1 MNPAQIL
8 QNAAQVVGGL
18 ALFLFGLHL
27 AGNGLR
33 TAIANHLRTGLRWLT
48 RNRLLAVTA
57 GTAGT
62 FFLSSS
68 SAATALLVGLVEANL
83 ISATQT
89 YGVILGTGIGTA
101 VTVQVIAL
109 KLGLYAGIF
118 VGIGFL
124 IREISRYTRAKAVGN
139 ATMGFGL
146 LFLGLTMMGGGM
158 QNLLDIETGR
168 RFIAGLLAQ
177 PMLILLVAAGFTAI
191 IQTSAA
197 TIVFA
202 FSVAASVVAP
212 GGMAAG
218 DPVAAFVLVWPIILG
233 ANIGTSATALLASLG
248 ASRAGWHVSIANL
261 LFKIL
266 AVTAL
271 FWLGPLFAHASLAI
285 APGASAAM
293 TANVQ
298 TPPAAALTPEASGQ
312 IAGAAARIVAN
323 GHLLFNIAA
332 ALIFIPLLTP
342 FGWVMN
348 LLLRI
353 APRRGGQILT
363 HLKPKLL
370 KDDPAAAL
378 NAAFGQTVEMAR
390 RTSSLISDART
401 ALRKDNSRELDDVQR
416 ADDSLDLFYELLT
429 DYLSRLP
436 TDQLDGD
443 DAALRNRL
451 LLVTAELERIGDL
464 VSKSL
469 VVLARKKIEAG
480 IRFDDESAK
489 AMDKFVRQTRA
500 GLVSAVGFLADEKG
514 AGPNDAMRFEADADK
529 RKNELHLGYL
539 RGGHA
544 KNRGG
549 EAAAIYIEMVSTWR
563 EIHSAVAQILRILIG
578 GRHARRLG
586 E

>member
-124 IREISRYTRAKAVGN
+124 IREISRYTRVKAVGN

-168 RFIAGLLAQ
+168 RFIAELLAQ

-202 FSVAASVVAP
+202 FTVAASVVTP

-271 FWLGPLFAHASLAI
+271 FWLGPLFAHASLAV

-293 TANVQ
+293 TANAQ
-298 TPPAAALTPEASGQ
+298 TTSAAALTPEARRQ
-312 IAGAAARIVAN
+312 IAGAAARVVAN

-378 NAAFGQTVEMAR
+378 DAAFGQTVEMAR

-401 ALRKDNSRELDDVQR
+401 ALRKDDSRGLDDVQR

-436 TDQLDGD
+436 TDQLDGG
-443 DAALRNRL
+443 AALRNRL

-480 IRFDDESAK
+480 IRFDDKSAK
-489 AMDKFVRQTRA
+489 ALDEFVRQTRA

-514 AGPNDAMRFEADADK
+514 AGPNDAMRFEANADK

-539 RGGHA
+539 QDSHA
-544 KNRGG
+544 ENHGG
-549 EAAAIYIEMVSTWR
+549 EAAAIYIDMVSTWR
-563 EIHSAVAQILRILIG
+563 DIHSAVAQILRILIG